1 MPPSAE
7 PVSFRDSHH
16 AALHLVHAHQESVG
30 ALVAKLVF
38 TLGIYDLFWL
48 RKRARAIDALAGK
61 ELLGRVPLNAY
72 TGMVVGTFC
81 LPTVSTILHEPT
93 LATWSAPLA
102 LGVFLQRARF
112 ALAMRRGLR
121 EQVPSAAFKMNGVLT
136 ALFPAL
142 YPQIAINSLKI
153 VKAKPPAQPPVRL
166 APNPAKRGTPWRVA
180 LAGWAILCVSTGA
193 MAFAF
198 GDRTVAQVNFGGPAA
213 DMPADDAGKLA
224 ACAKL
229 IDDFQGDPAGLRT
242 AQAVLEE
249 MIRRD
254 PKNAMAYALLGRCC
268 YKLGFK
274 HSDQVDPR
282 ALKAA
287 HTVLDEAIALDPDLP
302 EAHLYKAW
310 AHYYDRADDAGRQ
323 EARTALRLKPGW
335 IDAVLIEAE
344 IDLRARRDP
353 APIAKALEKALAGA
367 KTPRDRGRALSTL
380 ADAYWN
386 LEDWA
391 GVDKCHKGMIAI
403 DPTSA
408 WNHSNYAGFLNSRER
423 YDEAIAEAKAALA
436 LMEFGMAHRNLGRAY
451 AGKAYETY
459 WTQRNYEEGIRLYE
473 LSLKEDPEGD
483 SSLFYTL
490 GQHHLKAAYD
500 TQNKD
505 LLLQAEKELN
515 QAVAMRPDFPDA
527 KERLAYIAKLKQ
539 HLGM

>member
-1 MPPSAE
+1 VPPSAE
-7 PVSFRDSHH
+7 PASFRDSRH

-61 ELLGRVPLNAY
+61 ELLGRVPLNVY
-72 TGMVVGTFC
+72 TGMVVGMFC
-81 LPTVSTILHEPT
+81 LPTASTLLNEPT
-93 LATWSAPLA
+93 LATWSSPLA

-112 ALAMRRGLR
+112 ALAIRRGLR
-121 EQVPSAAFKMNGVLT
+121 EQVPSGAFKMNWFLT

-166 APNPAKRGTPWRVA
+166 APNPARRGTPWRVA
-180 LAGWAILCVSTGA
+180 LAGWAILCVSSGA

-213 DMPADDAGKLA
+213 DMPADDAGRLA

-229 IDDFQGDPAGLRT
+229 IDDYQGDPSGLRT
-242 AQAVLEE
+242 AQGVLED
-249 MIRRD
+249 MARRE
-254 PKNAMAYALLGRCC
+254 PKNALAHALLGRCY
-268 YKLGFK
+268 YKLGFR
-274 HSDQVDPR
+274 HSDEVDPR

-287 HTVLDEAIALDPDLP
+287 HEVLDRAIAIDPPLP
-302 EAHLYKAW
+302 EGHLYKAW
-310 AHYYDRADDAGRQ
+310 AHFYDRADDAGRR
-323 EARTALRLKPGW
+323 EAKEALRLKPGW
-335 IDAVLIEAE
+335 LDAILIEAE
-344 IDLRARRDP
+344 IDLRAQRAP
-353 APIAKALEKALAGA
+353 APIAKGLEKALAAA
-367 KTPRDRGRALSTL
+367 KTPRDRERALGTL
-380 ADAYWN
+380 EDAYWY
-386 LEDWA
+386 LEDWE
-391 GVDKCHKGMIAI
+391 GVERCHKGMIAI
-403 DPTSA
+403 DPKSA
-408 WNHSNYAGFLNSRER
+408 WHHSNYAGFLNRRER

-436 LMEFGMAHRNLGRAY
+436 LMEFGMAHRNLGKAY

-473 LSLKEDPEGD
+473 LSLKEFPEGD
-483 SSLFYTL
+483 SALFYTL
-490 GQHHLKAAYD
+490 GQHHLKVAYD

-505 LLLQAEKELN
+505 LLLQAEKELS
-515 QAVAMRPDFPDA
+515 QAIAMRPDFPDA
-527 KERLAYIAKLKQ
+527 KERLVYIAKLKQ